1 MLVAMCVLLTI
12 VVAVLLFLLWMK
24 CDQVKSYEQLLENE
38 SRRANRY
45 QDHFWRL
52 VNSPVVDKNKWE
64 IRLPWQEVGIEESIR
79 LKNNNKA

>member
-12 VVAVLLFLLWMK
+12 AVAVLLFFLWLK
-24 CDQVKSYEQLLENE
+24 CDELKSYEELLANE

-52 VNSPVVDKNKWE
+52 VNSPVVDKTKWE
-64 IRLPWQEVGIEESIR
+64 IRLPWQEVGVEESIR

>member
-12 VVAVLLFLLWMK
+12 TVAVLLFFLWLK
-24 CDQVKSYEQLLENE
+24 CDQVKCYEQLLENE

-52 VNSPVVDKNKWE
+52 VDSPVVDKDKWE
-64 IRLPWQEVGIEESIR
+64 IRLPWQEVGVEESIR
-79 LKNNNKA
+79 LKNNNKV

>member
-64 IRLPWQEVGIEESIR
+64 IRLPWVEVGVEESIR